1 MGQVKV
7 INMVDHVV
15 HVGSDELRFNRTW
28 PRKDAV
34 VTIDSELLNEL
45 MYDPGFEYMIR
56 SGILYIEDMDVKKD
70 LGLEPEDATEPE
82 NIIVLNDAQRKD
94 LMIKATVKE
103 FDEKVHKL
111 GKEQQKALVDYAIEH
126 RYGDFEKSKIL
137 KELTGRD
144 VVKAIQLSIQNE
156 EELESDSE

>member
-1 MGQVKV
+1 MSKVKI

-34 VTIDSELLNEL
+34 VAVDSDLLNEL

-56 SGILYIEDMDVKKD
+56 TGILYIEDMDVKKE
-70 LGLEPEDATEPE
+70 LGLEPEDAIEPE

-94 LMIKATVKE
+94 LMIKVPIAE
-103 FDEKVHKL
+103 FEEKVNKL

-137 KELTGRD
+137 KNLTGRD
-144 VVKAIQLSIQNE
+144 VVKAIQLAMQNE
-156 EELESDSE
+156 EEVDLD

>member
-1 MGQVKV
+1 MSKVKI

-34 VTIDSELLNEL
+34 VAVESDLLNEL

-56 SGILYIEDMDVKKD
+56 TGILYIEDMEVKKE
-70 LGLEPEDATEPE
+70 LGLEPEDAIEPE

-94 LMIKATVKE
+94 LMIRVPIAE
-103 FDEKVHKL
+103 FEEKVNKL

-137 KELTGRD
+137 KNLTGRD
-144 VVKAIQLSIQNE
+144 VVKAIQLAMQNE
-156 EELESDSE
+156 EEVDLD

>member
-1 MGQVKV
+1 MAKVKV
-7 INMVDHVV
+7 INMVNHQV
-15 HVGSDELRFNRTW
+15 HVGSDELRFSRTW

-34 VTIDSELLNEL
+34 VQIESDILNEL

-56 SGILYIEDMDVKKD
+56 TGILYIEDMNVKKD

-82 NIIVLNDAQRKD
+82 NIIVLTDAQRKD
-94 LMIKATVKE
+94 YMIKLPIAE
-103 FDEKVHKL
+103 FDEKVRKL
-111 GKEQQKALVDYAIEH
+111 GIEQQKALVDFAIKN

-144 VVKAIQLSIQNE
+144 VVKAIQLSMQNE
-156 EELESDSE
+156 EKVNED

>member
-1 MGQVKV
+1 MSKVKI

-34 VTIDSELLNEL
+34 VAVESDLLNEL

-56 SGILYIEDMDVKKD
+56 TGILYIEDMDIKKE
-70 LGLEPEDATEPE
+70 LGLEPEDAIEPE

-94 LMIKATVKE
+94 LMIKVPIAE
-103 FDEKVHKL
+103 FEEKVNKL

-137 KELTGRD
+137 KNLTGRD
-144 VVKAIQLSIQNE
+144 VVKAIQLAMQNE
-156 EELESDSE
+156 EEVDLD

>member
-1 MGQVKV
+1 MSRVKI
-7 INMVDHVV
+7 INMVDHIV

-34 VTIDSELLNEL
+34 VTVDSDLLNEL

-56 SGILYIEDMDVKKD
+56 TGILYIEDMEVKKE

-94 LMIKATVKE
+94 LMIKTPIKE
-103 FDEKVHKL
+103 FDEKVRKL
-111 GKEQQKALVDYAIEH
+111 GKEQQKALVEYAVEH

-144 VVKAIQLSIQNE
+144 VVKAIQLAIQNE
-156 EELESDSE
+156 EELPELE

>member
-1 MGQVKV
+1 MSKVKI

-34 VTIDSELLNEL
+34 VTVESDLLNEL

-56 SGILYIEDMDVKKD
+56 TGILYIEDMEVKKE
-70 LGLEPEDATEPE
+70 LGLEPEDAIEPE

-94 LMIKATVKE
+94 LMIRVPIAE
-103 FDEKVHKL
+103 FEEKVNKL

-137 KELTGRD
+137 KNLTGRD
-144 VVKAIQLSIQNE
+144 VVKAIQLAMQNE
-156 EELESDSE
+156 EEVDLD

>member
-1 MGQVKV
+1 MSKVKI

-34 VTIDSELLNEL
+34 VTVDSDLLNEL

-56 SGILYIEDMDVKKD
+56 TGILYIEDMDVKKE
-70 LGLEPEDATEPE
+70 LGLEPEDAIEPE

-94 LMIKATVKE
+94 LMIKVPITE
-103 FDEKVHKL
+103 FEEKVNKL

-137 KELTGRD
+137 KNLTGRD
-144 VVKAIQLSIQNE
+144 VVKAIQLAMQNE
-156 EELESDSE
+156 EEIDLD

>member
-1 MGQVKV
+1 MSRVKI
-7 INMVDHVV
+7 INMVDHIV

-34 VTIDSELLNEL
+34 VMVDSELLNEL

-56 SGILYIEDMDVKKD
+56 TGILYIEDMDVKKE

-94 LMIKATVKE
+94 MMIKIPVKE

-144 VVKAIQLSIQNE
+144 VVKAIQLAIQNE
-156 EELESDSE
+156 EELPELE

>member
-1 MGQVKV
+1 MSKVKI

-34 VTIDSELLNEL
+34 VAVESDLLNEL

-56 SGILYIEDMDVKKD
+56 TGILYIEDMDVKKE
-70 LGLEPEDATEPE
+70 LGLEPEDAIEPE

-94 LMIKATVKE
+94 LMIKVPIAE
-103 FDEKVHKL
+103 FEEKVNKL

-137 KELTGRD
+137 KNLTGRD
-144 VVKAIQLSIQNE
+144 VVKAIQLAMQNE
-156 EELESDSE
+156 EEVDLD

>member
-1 MGQVKV
+1 MSKVKI

-34 VTIDSELLNEL
+34 VAVESDLLNEL

-56 SGILYIEDMDVKKD
+56 TGILYIEDMDIKKE
-70 LGLEPEDATEPE
+70 LGLEPEDAIEPE

-94 LMIKATVKE
+94 LMIKVPIAE
-103 FDEKVHKL
+103 FEERVNKL

-137 KELTGRD
+137 KNLTGRD
-144 VVKAIQLSIQNE
+144 VVKAIQLAMQNE
-156 EELESDSE
+156 EEVDLD

>member
-1 MGQVKV
+1 MSKVKI

-34 VTIDSELLNEL
+34 VTVDSDLLNEL

-56 SGILYIEDMDVKKD
+56 TGILYIEDMDVKKE
-70 LGLEPEDATEPE
+70 LGLEPEDAIEPE

-94 LMIKATVKE
+94 LMIKVPLTE
-103 FDEKVHKL
+103 FEEKVNKL

-137 KELTGRD
+137 KNLTGRD
-144 VVKAIQLSIQNE
+144 VVKAIQLAMQNE
-156 EELESDSE
+156 EEIDLD

>member
-1 MGQVKV
+1 MSKVKI

-34 VTIDSELLNEL
+34 VTVDSDLLNEL

-56 SGILYIEDMDVKKD
+56 TGILYIEDMEVKKE
-70 LGLEPEDATEPE
+70 LGLEPEDAIEPE

-94 LMIKATVKE
+94 LMIRVPIAE
-103 FDEKVHKL
+103 FEEKVNKL

-137 KELTGRD
+137 KNLTGRD
-144 VVKAIQLSIQNE
+144 VVKAIQLAMQNE
-156 EELESDSE
+156 EEVDLD

>member
-1 MGQVKV
+1 MSKVKI

-34 VTIDSELLNEL
+34 VAVDSDLLNEL

-56 SGILYIEDMDVKKD
+56 TGILYIEDMEVKKE
-70 LGLEPEDATEPE
+70 LGLEPEDAIEPE

-94 LMIKATVKE
+94 LMIRVPIAE
-103 FDEKVHKL
+103 FEEKVNKL

-137 KELTGRD
+137 KNLTGRD
-144 VVKAIQLSIQNE
+144 VVKAIQLAMQNE
-156 EELESDSE
+156 EEVDLD

>member
-1 MGQVKV
+1 MSKVKI

-34 VTIDSELLNEL
+34 VAVESDLLNEL

-56 SGILYIEDMDVKKD
+56 TGILYIEDMEVKKE
-70 LGLEPEDATEPE
+70 LGLEPEDAIEPE

-94 LMIKATVKE
+94 LMIKVPIAE
-103 FDEKVHKL
+103 FEEKVNKL

-137 KELTGRD
+137 KNLTGRD
-144 VVKAIQLSIQNE
+144 VVKAIQLAMQNE
-156 EELESDSE
+156 EEVDLD